1 MRCRYCGEEN
11 IVNAWYCRRC
21 GRAFSDRERARAYE
35 RTLPGRLER
44 LGRARPVRAI
54 GRVSADPFFRALVL
68 LSVLGLGLYF
78 LWTGGRFA
86 VLKGEGY
93 SVAYNAEMDEY
104 YVATDLPKVSVRLRE
119 PGDLLAVTVTGL
131 DFSGAPIS
139 TETLAPG
146 EEIVLV
152 RTPYARYDLLLER
165 EKSTEHITV
174 FLLTRAQL
182 AAA

>member
-1 MRCRYCGEEN
+1 M
-11 IVNAWYCRRC
+11 
-21 GRAFSDRERARAYE
+21 
-35 RTLPGRLER
+35 
-44 LGRARPVRAI
+44 
-54 GRVSADPFFRALVL
+54 
-68 LSVLGLGLYF
+68 
-78 LWTGGRFA
+78 
-86 VLKGEGY
+86 
-93 SVAYNAEMDEY
+93 AYNAEAGEY

-139 TETLAPG
+139 TETHAPG